1 MTLTIANHG
10 TSTYTQ
16 DFVEWMQ
23 QKITCK
29 DEELTHGLGHV
40 LQIHFLKQLIHKLFT
55 VWAQDK
61 AGYELQLD

>member
-10 TSTYTQ
+10 SSTYTQ

-40 LQIHFLKQLIHKLFT
+40 LQSIS
-55 VWAQDK
+55 
-61 AGYELQLD
+61 